1 MMKDFTCERHMKW
14 NKPIMPFNH
23 LLVYCFQILIT
34 YLSNLFHFVL
44 EQIPYFFFNLRNDS
58 YWKNLFDYF
67 ADSAVGVNRLLLSN
81 PCLSSLTG
89 RPGGLHRSS
98 DHRSDR
104 AALFRDARSFSL
116 TAKALTGPEQS
127 CQVASDHTRLWTLER
142 GVSLALAGII
152 PAAFIFPSPIM
163 DNLLAFSVTLHAHW

>member
-1 MMKDFTCERHMKW
+1 MF
-14 NKPIMPFNH
+14 
-23 LLVYCFQILIT
+23 LID
-34 YLSNLFHFVL
+34 NV
-44 EQIPYFFFNLRNDS
+44 DV
-58 YWKNLFDYF
+58 F
-67 ADSAVGVNRLLLSN
+67 AESAVGVNRLLLSN

-89 RPGGLHRSS
+89 RPGGIQQSTDYRSN
-98 DHRSDR
+98 R
-104 AALFRDARSFSL
+104 AALYRDARSFSL

-127 CQVASDHTRLWTLER
+127 CQVANDHTRLWTLER